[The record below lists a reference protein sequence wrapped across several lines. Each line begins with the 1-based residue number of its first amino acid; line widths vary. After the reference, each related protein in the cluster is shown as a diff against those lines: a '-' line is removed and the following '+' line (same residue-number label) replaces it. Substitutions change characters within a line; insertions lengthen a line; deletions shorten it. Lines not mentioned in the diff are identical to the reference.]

1 MRRGLG
7 RVAAFFLDVLL
18 DDVGRLGGE
27 IAAVFPGAARQLLF
41 ELRRDVM
48 DKELFLRGIGVVCR
62 HG

>member
-18 DDVGRLGGE
+18 DDVGGLGGE
-27 IAAVFPGAARQLLF
+27 IAAVFTGATHQLALEF
-41 ELRRDVM
+41 RRDVM
-48 DKELFLRGIGVVCR
+48 DKELFLRGIGVVGR